1 MTSLETKYKN
11 LVEEKFGISV
21 IHVRCE
27 GESLVSFFGKKDQ
40 LYSLALEMTGF
51 GKSLVGQGKGYVIF
65 DMAQKLADCLL
76 NQHSLNKNL
85 T

>member
-65 DMAQKLADCLL
+65 DMA
-76 NQHSLNKNL
+76 
-85 T
+85 